1 MPTILSRY
9 TTTSI
14 NNLISV
20 NLEDQ
25 KKAVNKM
32 KDKADKLRV
41 LNSKSSRIQ
50 KKRVFNQKKQPWQ
63 TGLIKTSNALFMK
76 YDYVKAKYGADSIR
90 TAKLNQVTFTSYP

>member
-1 MPTILSRY
+1 M
-9 TTTSI
+9 
-14 NNLISV
+14 

-32 KDKADKLRV
+32 KIKADKLRV
-41 LNSKSSRIQ
+41 LNTKSSRIQ